1 MQLKSKFNEEIRF
14 LLCAIDIFSKYAW
27 VIIPLKDK
35 KGITV
40 TNDFQNILDESNRK
54 PNTIWVDK
62 GSNFYHRS
70 MKSWLEKK

>member
-14 LLCAIDIFSKYAW
+14 LLCVIDIFSKYAW
-27 VIIPLKDK
+27 VIIPLKDN

-62 GSNFYHRS
+62 GSNFYNRS

>member
-14 LLCAIDIFSKYAW
+14 LLCVIDIFSKYTW
-27 VIIPLKDK
+27 VIIPLKDN

-62 GSNFYHRS
+62 GSNFYNRL